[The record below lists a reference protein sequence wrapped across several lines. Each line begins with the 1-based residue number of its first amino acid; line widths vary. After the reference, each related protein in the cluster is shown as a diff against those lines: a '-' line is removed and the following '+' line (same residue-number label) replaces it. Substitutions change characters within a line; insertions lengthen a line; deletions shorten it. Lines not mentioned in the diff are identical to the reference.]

1 MLSEIYQ
8 EKFIVNIDGWSFG
21 RSLKFNYSWLPKGKG
36 SSIINTTWK
45 GTTNMILGL
54 TIDGQWLW
62 IMLDWMNNKYTFWI
76 YLFILKRYIELVW
89 RISST
94 SIKVMLDNASIHLTN
109 EVKRISKHLSF
120 GLQYLPPYCPHLAP
134 IELIFGVVKRRISN
148 QKNKNLIDFS
158 KLSGKKAIVNS
169 LEHISTEICM
179 NFWRKFIKEAKAS
192 IMSARDTIKEQRIIN
207 KYNEERKNNILD

>member
-1 MLSEIYQ
+1 MNLFVYTKEIY
-8 EKFIVNIDGWSFG
+8 WTC
-21 RSLKFNYSWLPKGKG
+21 LKNFLNFNQSDVGY
-36 SSIINTTWK
+36 
-45 GTTNMILGL
+45 
-54 TIDGQWLW
+54 
-62 IMLDWMNNKYTFWI
+62 
-76 YLFILKRYIELVW
+76 
-89 RISST
+89 
-94 SIKVMLDNASIHLTN
+94 ASIHLTN

-120 GLQYLPPYCPHLAP
+120 ELQYLPPCCPHLAP
-134 IELIFGVVKRRISN
+134 IELIFGAVKRRISN

-207 KYNEERKNNILD
+207 KYNEERKNNILDYKNRSRTDNNGKIRITSYSWFHI